1 MLRNVSAALAFARR
15 VVLLVLGR
23 TERRPQLEPDPEDES
38 DVTGEGPPRQDATPL
53 PPPAGSALAAPEF
66 RVPLPEPVVR
76 LASPSTGWPPPASH
90 AVAGIRWYCVWRG
103 GTCPPGIHG
112 GHPGVCWSGIEE
124 RLPGRRYSF
133 NAGCRLSG
141 SLVTRSGRKRYSFDE
156 CVEAFFAEAARHRLP
171 PPFAVLLVAMTSPT
185 PTIGQRV

>member
-53 PPPAGSALAAPEF
+53 PLAGPAGLPAVATPPAGSAPAAPEF

-141 SLVTRSGRKRYSFDE
+141 SLVMRSGRKRYSFDE
-156 CVEAFFAEAARHRLP
+156 CVEAFFAEAARHRLQ
-171 PPFAVLLVAMTSPT
+171 PPFAVFLW
-185 PTIGQRV
+185 Q